1 MWSSYRY
8 RFLFIRYWIWYSFNN
23 PKDIEIGYF
32 SDKGTDAK
40 VPTEII
46 LDKNLNILAFGEE
59 CNEYISSNQLKFG
72 DLYFKKIKINLYKN
86 QDTIQPENNTES
98 FSLSDIIAKVLEY
111 VKEEAIKK
119 VHSNRDYIVED
130 QIKWV
135 VTVWD
140 EKKKG
145 IMIKACEKAKLFN
158 KNTNKGTFFAL
169 EPEAASLYCSQ
180 NEAVDP
186 NYIMPGKIYIICD
199 LGGITGDIVT
209 HTKTNDNKI
218 TEKYQAIGGPYG
230 SDEIDKEIFNILIG
244 KLFGFGDYKTLKNKN
259 EKMGFPWK
267 EDELFWQW
275 SNLQFEIQKKK
286 RLIIKLKIKN
296 FL

>member
-1 MWSSYRY
+1 MNEKISII
-8 RFLFIRYWIWYSFNN
+8 LHDLN
-23 PKDIEIGYF
+23 IEIGYF

-59 CNEYISSNQLKFG
+59 CNEYISTNQLKFG

-140 EKKKG
+140 EKKKR
-145 IMIKACEKAKLFN
+145 N
-158 KNTNKGTFFAL
+158 YDKG
-169 EPEAASLYCSQ
+169 
-180 NEAVDP
+180 
-186 NYIMPGKIYIICD
+186 M
-199 LGGITGDIVT
+199 
-209 HTKTNDNKI
+209 
-218 TEKYQAIGGPYG
+218 
-230 SDEIDKEIFNILIG
+230 
-244 KLFGFGDYKTLKNKN
+244 
-259 EKMGFPWK
+259 
-267 EDELFWQW
+267 
-275 SNLQFEIQKKK
+275 
-286 RLIIKLKIKN
+286 
-296 FL
+296 